1 MENIETYRACIKK
14 LLAELGQANLSDDGV
29 ESQIIMDT
37 EHDHYQLVHIG
48 WQNNRRVYGC
58 VLHLDLKGDKI
69 WIQHN
74 GTEVEIA
81 PTLVAMGVPKQH
93 IVLGLH
99 PPYKRQMTDYAIV

>member
-1 MENIETYRACIKK
+1 MENLETYRACIKK
-14 LLAELGQANLSDDGV
+14 LLMELGQTNSPDDEV

-37 EHDHYQLVHIG
+37 ERDHYQLVHVG

-58 VLHLDLKGDKI
+58 VLHLDIKGDKI

-81 PTLVAMGVPKQH
+81 PTLVAMGVPKQN
-93 IVLGLH
+93 IVLGLR
-99 PPYKRQMTDYAIV
+99 PPYIRQMMDYAVA